1 MSEPSVDVRRDAT
14 SLAASAERPRGTVL
28 QVLPALETGGVERGT
43 VEIARALTTAGW
55 GAVVASTGG
64 GLVAD
69 VQRAGATHVTLPLAS
84 KNPFTIHANIKRLVD
99 VIEHHDVDIVHARS
113 RAPAWSAYYAA
124 RRTGRRFVTTFH
136 GVYSAASAPKK
147 RYNAVMARGDRVIA
161 ISDFIAAHVR
171 NEYGVDDDRLRIVP
185 RGVDLELF
193 DPAKVGAS
201 RLEHLVRR
209 WRLPDGMPIIM
220 LPGRLTRWKG
230 QTVLIDALKIL
241 GRNDIRCLFVGSDAG
256 HKGFRRRLEKRIA
269 ECGLASV
276 VHVADHC
283 RDMPA
288 AYMLADVAVS
298 ASLDPEAFGRVIVE
312 AQAMGRP
319 TIATD
324 HGGARETVVP
334 GENGWLVPPGDA
346 AAMAEALRE
355 ALALDPAERAAL
367 ALRATERVR
376 ATYSKDAM
384 CDRTLAIYD
393 ELLTESGRGRVAR
406 LVG

>member
-1 MSEPSVDVRRDAT
+1 MSESPVDARRDAS
-14 SLAASAERPRGTVL
+14 SLAAPAERPRGTVL

-55 GAVVASTGG
+55 GAVVASSGG
-64 GLVAD
+64 DLMAD
-69 VQRAGATHVTLPLAS
+69 IQRANAEHVTLPLAS
-84 KNPFTIHANIKRLVD
+84 KNPFTIRANIKRLIG
-99 VIEHHDVDIVHARS
+99 VIERHDVDIVHARS

-124 RRTGRRFVTTFH
+124 RRTGRPFVTTFH
-136 GVYSAASAPKK
+136 GVYGAASAPKK

-161 ISDFIAAHVR
+161 ISNFIAEHVR
-171 NEYGVDDDRLRIVP
+171 GVYGVDNDRLRIVP
-185 RGVDLELF
+185 RGVDLEMF
-193 DPAKVGAS
+193 DPANVGAS
-201 RLEHLVRR
+201 RLEQLVHR

-230 QTVLIDALKIL
+230 QTVLIDALAIL

-256 HKGFRRRLEKRIA
+256 HQGFRRRLEKYIA
-269 ECGLASV
+269 RRGLASI
-276 VHVADHC
+276 VHIADHC

-393 ELLTESGRGRVAR
+393 ELLAETGRGRRDAP
-406 LVG
+406 

>member
-1 MSEPSVDVRRDAT
+1 MSEPPEDVRGDAT
-14 SLAASAERPRGTVL
+14 SSAAAAERPRGTVL

-43 VEIARALTTAGW
+43 VEITGALTAAGW
-55 GAVVASTGG
+55 SAVVASSGG
-64 GLVAD
+64 ALVAD
-69 VQRAGATHVTLPLAS
+69 ILRAGAQHIALPLAS
-84 KNPFTIHANIKRLVD
+84 KNPFTIGANIKRLVD
-99 VIEHHDVDIVHARS
+99 IIERHDVDIVHARS

-124 RRTGRRFVTTFH
+124 RRAARPFVTTFH
-136 GVYSAASAPKK
+136 GAYGADNWLKK

-161 ISDFIAAHVR
+161 ISNFIAEHAR
-171 NEYGVDDDRLRIVP
+171 TAYGVDDARLRTVP

-201 RLEHLVRR
+201 RLEQLVHR
-209 WRLPDGMPIIM
+209 WRLPDGMPIVM
-220 LPGRLTRWKG
+220 MPGRLTRWKG
-230 QTVLIDALKIL
+230 QAVLIDALAIL
-241 GRNDIRCLFVGSDAG
+241 GRDDIRCLLVGSDAG
-256 HKGFRRRLEKRIA
+256 HKGFRRRLEKHIA
-269 ECGLASV
+269 ARGLASV
-276 VHVADHC
+276 VHLADHC

-334 GENGWLVPPGDA
+334 GVNGWLVPPDDARAMA
-346 AAMAEALRE
+346 AALAE

-367 ALRATERVR
+367 AQRATERVR

-384 CDRTLAIYD
+384 CVRTLAIYD
-393 ELLTESGRGRVAR
+393 ELLAETGRGRAAR
-406 LVG
+406 YMR